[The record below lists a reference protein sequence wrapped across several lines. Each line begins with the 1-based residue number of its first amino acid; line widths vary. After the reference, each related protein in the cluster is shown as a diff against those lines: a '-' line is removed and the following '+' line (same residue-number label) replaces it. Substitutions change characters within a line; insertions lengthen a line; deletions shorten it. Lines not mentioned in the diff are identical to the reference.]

1 MIKEI
6 FKICLGLVPLFVL
19 AAAFHFFDPQAA
31 GKIAVLVGLIAFSI
45 YIFAPHKGKDKVNDL
60 DSDLGRS

>member
-1 MIKEI
+1 
-6 FKICLGLVPLFVL
+6 L
-19 AAAFHFFDPQAA
+19 AAAFHFFDLQAA